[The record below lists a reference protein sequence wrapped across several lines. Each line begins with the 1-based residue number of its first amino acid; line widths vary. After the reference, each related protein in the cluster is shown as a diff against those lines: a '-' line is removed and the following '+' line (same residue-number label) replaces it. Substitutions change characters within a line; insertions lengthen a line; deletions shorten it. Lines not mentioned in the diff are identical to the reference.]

1 LSSSKFSNYRKTD
14 NLVSCFQ
21 KQLRLYFRTS
31 DLTVSQP
38 ERMARVEM
46 VKASVF
52 DLKYLERSLTV
63 ANSHPSDYKVS
74 ALSLKYLFNNQSRDV
89 MALLRLILPP
99 VVSFKAVAQ
108 PSS

>member
-1 LSSSKFSNYRKTD
+1 M
-14 NLVSCFQ
+14 
-21 KQLRLYFRTS
+21 
-31 DLTVSQP
+31 VSQP
-38 ERMARVEM
+38 VRMSRVEM

-52 DLKYLERSLTV
+52 DLKLLERSLTV

-74 ALSLKYLFNNQSRDV
+74 VLSLKHLFNNQSRVV
-89 MALLRLILPP
+89 MALVSLILPP